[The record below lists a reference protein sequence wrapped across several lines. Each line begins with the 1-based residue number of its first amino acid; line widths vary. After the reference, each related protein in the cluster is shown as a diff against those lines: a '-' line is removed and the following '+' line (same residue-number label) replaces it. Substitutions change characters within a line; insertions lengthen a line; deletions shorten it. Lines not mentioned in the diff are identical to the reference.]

1 MENETNMTPAQE
13 MEVKRM
19 SPTMWSIL
27 VSAEKAGGIEIGG
40 PHTRSARFLE
50 RRHFVEMRKKRNGWH
65 TVKLTDAGREA
76 VTRHTRPSL
85 EQKNRRRFA
94 SRAVHFPVP
103 R

>member
-13 MEVKRM
+13 VEVKRM

-27 VSAEKAGGIEIGG
+27 VGAEKAGGIEIGG

-50 RRHFVEMRKKRNGWH
+50 RRHFVEMRQKRNGWH

-76 VTRHTRPSL
+76 VHQTRPYAPGLLNKKSTAT
-85 EQKNRRRFA
+85 N
-94 SRAVHFPVP
+94 
-103 R
+103 